1 MAEIFIFVYLD
12 SCIVGYF
19 DIISKQQNVSKIE
32 YNKLKQYKN

>member
-12 SCIVGYF
+12 SWIFLYF